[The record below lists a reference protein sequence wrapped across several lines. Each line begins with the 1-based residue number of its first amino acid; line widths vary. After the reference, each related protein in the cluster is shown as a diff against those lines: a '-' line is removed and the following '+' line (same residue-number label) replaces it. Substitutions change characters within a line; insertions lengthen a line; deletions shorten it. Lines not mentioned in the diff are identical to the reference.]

1 MNEEILEIII
11 NELKTNNNMNFMD
24 IVRKVWNKGID
35 CKQQNVA
42 NILHM
47 HCINHKRLRKTP
59 YFEKVG
65 YGVWK
70 IYNKADNEDLNN
82 YKRENTITEEVR
94 NNKQN
99 NAIVGNVTSVIV
111 NEIYNFFEKYK
122 TENIDFYGE
131 AELQMKLGWHFMN
144 VLPEYEV
151 QAERPTSIYGINE
164 KLNKKEIDL
173 VLIDKDSND
182 KIVIELK
189 SHFYRQGAYNKRIHF
204 TLKDTQFLEELK
216 ETNTFKQVLSVCF
229 AESHHYYSIPNGSNA
244 QYGDFRK
251 NHRIR
256 KGKYTLINEDD
267 VNIKNDYDINWIDLK
282 DKSKYY
288 VLEV

>member
-1 MNEEILEIII
+1 MINLNEDILEIII

-24 IVRKVWNKGID
+24 IVRKVWDKGID
-35 CKQQNVA
+35 CKQQTVA

-47 HCINHKRLRKTP
+47 HCINHKKLRKTP
-59 YFEKVG
+59 CFEKVG

-70 IYNKADNEDLNN
+70 LYNKVD
-82 YKRENTITEEVR
+82 
-94 NNKQN
+94 
-99 NAIVGNVTSVIV
+99 NAIEDDVTSVVV

-122 TENIDFYGE
+122 TKDIDFYGE

-151 QAERPTSIYGINE
+151 QAERPTSMYGINE

-173 VLIDKDSND
+173 VLIHKESDDKFL
-182 KIVIELK
+182 IELK
-189 SHFYRQGAYNKRIHF
+189 CHLNSQSKSITKRIHF
-204 TLKDTQFLEELK
+204 TLKDVQFLEELK
-216 ETNTFKQVLSVCF
+216 ETNIFKQVLSVCF
-229 AESHHYYSIPNGSNA
+229 AENYHYYSIREGSNA
-244 QYGDFRK
+244 QYSDFRR

-256 KGKYTLINEDD
+256 KDKYTLMNEDD

-282 DKSKYY
+282 CKSKYY